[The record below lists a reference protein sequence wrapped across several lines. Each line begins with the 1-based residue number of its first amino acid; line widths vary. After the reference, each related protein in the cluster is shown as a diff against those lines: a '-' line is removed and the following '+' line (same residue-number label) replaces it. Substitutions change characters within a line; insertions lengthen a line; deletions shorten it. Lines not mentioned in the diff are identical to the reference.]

1 MLNQLSKTDK
11 MVRQDKET
19 LKRAKKVLN
28 VRKDKDFVEYEEYL
42 YLYKKYKKALNQ
54 AYNIFEI
61 SDTYQDKLIKTKETL
76 KNKIEEK
83 NKIEKKLN
91 QKIEELKNTQEN
103 LKNKNKEL
111 EELSTRDQLTGL
123 YNRREFEK
131 VIKKEW
137 RYAIRELEP
146 ISLIMMDIDNFKPY
160 NDNYGHLAGD
170 HCLQKISKCMMKSL
184 KRPRDFVARYGG
196 EEFVA
201 ILPET
206 GIKGAKVTAERLRK
220 KIYNLK
226 IPHKYSNVEEYI
238 TISLGIATTKE
249 PDLFLFEELLDEA
262 DQALYKAKET
272 GKNKIEIKQM
282 DF

>member
-1 MLNQLSKTDK
+1 

-123 YNRREFEK
+123 YNR
-131 VIKKEW
+131 
-137 RYAIRELEP
+137 
-146 ISLIMMDIDNFKPY
+146 
-160 NDNYGHLAGD
+160 
-170 HCLQKISKCMMKSL
+170 
-184 KRPRDFVARYGG
+184 
-196 EEFVA
+196 
-201 ILPET
+201 
-206 GIKGAKVTAERLRK
+206 
-220 KIYNLK
+220 
-226 IPHKYSNVEEYI
+226 
-238 TISLGIATTKE
+238 
-249 PDLFLFEELLDEA
+249 
-262 DQALYKAKET
+262 
-272 GKNKIEIKQM
+272 
-282 DF
+282 